1 MSRLFVVVPVF
12 VLVVAFLAYAVPPNG
27 VDDGKGKVQSKMT
40 AAEQAAAQVQLAD
53 KNLKVEVWA
62 AEPLLVNP
70 VCFCFDEKGRC
81 YVVETH
87 RLHDGVPD
95 TRGKPWL
102 DDDLACRTVADRV
115 AMYKKYNFPRFEQN
129 SERIKLIWDSTGS
142 GKADKATVF
151 ADGFNRT
158 EDGIAAGVLARKGS
172 IYFACIPDLYLLKD
186 TKNANQAD
194 VKESLATGFG
204 IHVQFIGHDLHGLR
218 IGPDGKLYMSIGD
231 RGLNITTKEGR
242 KLFYPDT
249 GCVLRCDRDGSNLE
263 VVHSG
268 LRNPQELAF
277 DDYGN
282 LFTCDNNSDSG
293 DQVRWVN
300 IVEGGESGWRG
311 GYQYGTGYHT
321 PAVPQGNRGPW
332 NTEKL
337 WYPQWEGQAAY
348 IVPPLLNFAN
358 GPSGLTHY
366 PGIGLNDKY
375 KDHFFCTDFTG
386 GPGGSVIWSLSVKP
400 KGAGFEVVGKPQPF
414 IKNML
419 PTDCEFGPD
428 GAFYWSDWTNGW
440 NMPDKGRIFRVSDPE
455 AMKNPAVAEA
465 RKLIAE
471 GYEKKTV
478 EELIKLL
485 EFPHQQ
491 VRQEAQFELA
501 GRKPEVS
508 IPAFKDVLKNSKNR
522 LARLH
527 AVWGLGIIAWKH
539 YDPSQLPLIAYIKD
553 GDVEVKRAAIEQLG
567 NVVRHG
573 GVWGVS
579 SPTDPTAGILE
590 AVEGLLV
597 DPNARV
603 QAAAAVAYGKMIP
616 VPSPSNNP
624 LSVQAVF
631 APFFDLLKTNND
643 KDPYLRHAAVMG
655 LVYAVGN
662 PADLWNVWKQLKD
675 KYDVPAVRLGVV
687 LALRKLESFKI
698 AEFLNDPEPR
708 IVTEAA
714 RAVYDTRLMS
724 GMPALAKLADKPAQ
738 LDAIAFRALGAC
750 FLVGTSENAG
760 RIARF
765 AGRSGEPDY
774 TRAFALHLLSDWA
787 NPPRRDP
794 IMGVTLSLEKRDATV
809 AADALKAVGVGIFT
823 GSDVVRK
830 EAAQVAAKL
839 GIKEFGPAMV
849 ALAKDVKQ
857 PVSVRVEALYAVDA
871 LRDPTTKELVAF
883 ALSSDEPKLRAAG
896 RAVKARLEPIA
907 VLREL
912 PELLN
917 GTQVSIPEKQGAFAI
932 LAKFGTSPEKQGV
945 FATLAR
951 LGASSE
957 VDKLLEE
964 WLNLAIMGKVPG
976 EIVLDVLDAAEQ
988 RVITPKL
995 KLYAPLKQKVDK
1007 YRAAQNALASD
1018 PKTGDK
1024 LAPYLESLAGGDAQR
1039 GRNIFLNN
1047 SAVYCQRCHKLDG
1060 QGGEVGPQLNGI
1072 AADKEKDRR
1081 YLLESVVYPNAK
1093 IAKGYDTV
1101 ILVLADGRTVSGVLK
1116 SDDKKQIKLVTAE
1129 NKEIVVPADEVESR
1143 RSGPSA
1149 MPDDLHKKLSRREL
1163 RDVVEFLASL
1173 KKP

>member
-1 MSRLFVVVPVF
+1 MSRRFA
-12 VLVVAFLAYAVPPNG
+12 VLLLLSIILLAGIVLPHHVDQVAAQG
-27 VDDGKGKVQSKMT
+27 QSKMT
-40 AAEQAAAQVQLAD
+40 PAEEAAAQVQLAD

-62 AEPLLVNP
+62 AEPLLANP

-87 RLHDGVPD
+87 RHTQGVPD

-115 AMYKKYNFPRFEQN
+115 AMYKKYNFPRYEEN
-129 SERIKLIWDSTGS
+129 SERVKLIWDSTGS
-142 GKADKATVF
+142 GKPDKSSVF
-151 ADGFNRT
+151 ADGFNRA
-158 EDGIAAGVLARKGS
+158 EDGIAAGVLARKGN

-186 TKNANQAD
+186 TKNANRAD

-231 RGLNITTKEGR
+231 RGLNVTTKEGR

-249 GCVLRCDRDGSNLE
+249 GCVLRCDQDGSNLE
-263 VVHSG
+263 VVHYG

-300 IVEGGESGWRG
+300 IVEGGDSGWRC
-311 GYQYGTGYHT
+311 GYQYGTGYNT

-337 WYPQWEGQAAY
+337 WYPLWEGQAAY

-375 KDHFFCTDFTG
+375 KDHFFVTDFTG
-386 GPGGSVIWSLSVKP
+386 GPGGSVIWSLSVKQ
-400 KGAGFEVVGKPQPF
+400 KGAGFEVSGRPQPF
-414 IKNML
+414 VRHML

-440 NMPDKGRIFRVSDPE
+440 DKPNKGRIFRVSDPE

-478 EELIKLL
+478 EELAKLL

-508 IPAFKDVLKNSKNR
+508 IPTFEGVLKNSKNQ

-527 AVWGLGIIAWKH
+527 AVWGLGMVSRGNLVDARHSLLAFIKDADSEVRQSVINQLGTVVSH
-539 YDPSQLPLIAYIKD
+539 YHRNRNSMWFPVDYDILNAVSSSFVDSDARVRAATAIAYAKI
-553 GDVEVKRAAIEQLG
+553 GSPPIIQTPLAEQ
-567 NVVRHG
+567 
-573 GVWGVS
+573 
-579 SPTDPTAGILE
+579 AF
-590 AVEGLLV
+590 
-597 DPNARV
+597 
-603 QAAAAVAYGKMIP
+603 
-616 VPSPSNNP
+616 
-624 LSVQAVF
+624 F
-631 APFFDLLKTNND
+631 APLFDLLKSNND

-655 LVYAVGN
+655 LVHAVRN
-662 PADLWNVWKQLKD
+662 PADLWNVWKLAKD
-675 KYDVPAVRLGVV
+675 KYDVPAVRLGVL
-687 LALRKLESFKI
+687 LALRKLDSDKT
-698 AEFLNDPEPR
+698 AEFLNDPEAR
-708 IVTEAA
+708 IVAEAA
-714 RAVYDTRLMS
+714 RAIYDTRKMS
-724 GMPALAKLADKPAQ
+724 AMPALAKLADKPAQ

-750 FLVGTSENAG
+750 FLDGTPEDAG

-765 AGRSGEPDY
+765 AGRTREPDY
-774 TRAFALHLLSDWA
+774 TRAFALHLLSDWS

-809 AADALKAVGVGIFT
+809 AANALKAVGVGIFS
-823 GSDVVRK
+823 GSDIVRK

-839 GIKEFGPAMV
+839 GLKEFGPAMV
-849 ALAKDVKQ
+849 TLAKDAKQ
-857 PVSVRVEALYAVDA
+857 PVGVRVEALYAVDA
-871 LRDPTTKELVAF
+871 LRDPQAKELAAF
-883 ALSSDEPKLRAAG
+883 ALASDEPKLRAAG
-896 RAVKARLEPIA
+896 RAVKAHLEPA
-907 VLREL
+907 QVLQEL
-912 PELLN
+912 PELLKDAK
-917 GTQVSIPEKQGAFAI
+917 VSIPEKQGAFAI
-932 LAKFGTSPEKQGV
+932 LAGQGTSPQ
-945 FATLAR
+945 A
-951 LGASSE
+951 
-957 VDKLLEE
+957 DKLLDE
-964 WLNLAIMGKVPG
+964 WLDLVLAGKVPN
-976 EIVLDVLDAAEQ
+976 EIVLDILDAAE
-988 RVITPKL
+988 RRGNTPRL
-995 KLYAPLKQKVDK
+995 KLSAQLKQKLEK
-1007 YRAAQNALASD
+1007 YRATQNALADD
-1018 PKTGDK
+1018 PKSGDK
-1024 LAPYLESLAGGDAQR
+1024 LAPYLESLAGGDAER

-1093 IAKGYDTV
+1093 IAKGYETV
-1101 ILVLADGRTVSGVLK
+1101 ILVLTDGRTVSGVLK

-1129 NKEIVVPADEVESR
+1129 NKEIVIPADEVESR

-1149 MPDDLHKKLSRREL
+1149 MPDDLYKKLSRREL
-1163 RDVVEFLASL
+1163 RDLVEFLASL
-1173 KKP
+1173 NKPLK

>member
-1 MSRLFVVVPVF
+1 MSRLFVVVPLF
-12 VLVVAFLAYAVPPNG
+12 VLAVAFLAYAVPPDG
-27 VDDGKGKVQSKMT
+27 VDDSKGKAQSKKT

-129 SERIKLIWDSTGS
+129 SERVKLIWDSTGS

-151 ADGFNRT
+151 ADGFNRS

-231 RGLNITTKEGR
+231 RGLNVTTKEGR

-249 GCVLRCDRDGSNLE
+249 GCVLRCDRDGNNLE

-414 IKNML
+414 VRNML

-478 EELIKLL
+478 EELVKLL

-501 GRKPEVS
+501 GRKPEVA
-508 IPAFKDVLKNSKNR
+508 IAAFSDVLKKSKNQ

-527 AVWGLGIIAWKH
+527 AVWGLGIIARKNLNAP
-539 YDPSQLPLIAYIKD
+539 YRLLAFIKD
-553 GDVEVKRAAIEQLG
+553 ADSEVRQSIINQLG
-567 NVVRHG
+567 TAVSHYHRNINPM
-573 GVWGVS
+573 WGKLEFQ
-579 SPTDPTAGILE
+579 ILD
-590 AVEGLLV
+590 AIRGSFK
-597 DPNARV
+597 DSDTRV
-603 QAAAAVAYGKMIP
+603 QAAAAVAYGKIGDA
-616 VPSPSNNP
+616 PSIQTP
-624 LSVQAVF
+624 QAEQSSF

-643 KDPYLRHAAVMG
+643 KDPYLRHAVVMG
-655 LVYAVGN
+655 IVHATFN
-662 PADLWNVWKQLKD
+662 PVDLWNVWKLAKD
-675 KYDVPAVRLGVV
+675 KYDVPAVRLGVL
-687 LALRKLESFKI
+687 LALRKLESEKT
-698 AEFLNDPEPR
+698 AAFLTDPEPR
-708 IVTEAA
+708 IVAEAA

-724 GMPALAKLADKPAQ
+724 GMPALAKLADKSAQ

-750 FLVGTSENAG
+750 FLVGTAENAG

-809 AADALKAVGVGIFT
+809 AADALKAVGVDIFS
-823 GSDVVRK
+823 GSDIVRK

-871 LRDPTTKELVAF
+871 LRDPMTKELAAF

-912 PELLN
+912 PELLKD
-917 GTQVSIPEKQGAFAI
+917 TQVSIPEKQGAFAI

-957 VDKLLEE
+957 VDKLLDE

-988 RVITPKL
+988 RANTPKL
-995 KLYAPLKQKVDK
+995 KLYASLKQKVDK

-1018 PKTGDK
+1018 PNTGDK

-1093 IAKGYDTV
+1093 IAKGYETV